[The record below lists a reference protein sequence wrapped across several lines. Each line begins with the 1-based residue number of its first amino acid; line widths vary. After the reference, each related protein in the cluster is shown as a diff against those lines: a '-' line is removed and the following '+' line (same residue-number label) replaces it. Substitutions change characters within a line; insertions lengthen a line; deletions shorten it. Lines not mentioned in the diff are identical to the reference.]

1 MRKLS
6 RNDKVLA
13 MCLGILVSMA
23 SLTYASVPLYR
34 LFCQLTGFDGTP
46 LRAEGPSG
54 EQLEQQIEV
63 RFDSNTSPD
72 LDWEF
77 GPERRSVK
85 VHLGENGFTNFVAR
99 NKSGEEVVGTATFN
113 VTPLLAAKYFNKT
126 QCFCF
131 ERQPLK
137 PGETAKLGVAF
148 YVDPAIAS
156 DPETK
161 RLKSIT
167 LSYTFFP
174 AKGDTTDVA
183 ALKTP

>member
-1 MRKLS
+1 MRKMS
-6 RNDKVLA
+6 RNDRVLA
-13 MCLGILVSMA
+13 MCIGMLCAML

-34 LFCQLTGFDGTP
+34 MFCQVTGFDGTP
-46 LRAEGPSG
+46 MRTETMSASTSSQVME
-54 EQLEQQIEV
+54 I
-63 RFDSNTSPD
+63 RFDANLGQGLP
-72 LDWEF
+72 WQF
-77 GPERRSVK
+77 RPETNSVK
-85 VHLGENGFTNFVAR
+85 VRLGENGITNFIAH
-99 NKSGEEVVGTATFN
+99 NDTAEEIVGTATFN

-137 PGETAKLGVAF
+137 AGETTKLGVAF
-148 YVDPAIAS
+148 YVDPAIAT

-161 RLKSIT
+161 HLKAIT

>member
-6 RNDKVLA
+6 GNDRVLA
-13 MCLGILVSMA
+13 LCLGILVCMV

-46 LRAEGPSG
+46 LRAEAPSG
-54 EQLEQQIEV
+54 ERLEQQIEV

-72 LDWEF
+72 LDWQF
-77 GPERRSVK
+77 TPERRSVK
-85 VHLGENGFTNFVAR
+85 VHLGENGFTNYIAH
-99 NKSGEEVVGTATFN
+99 NKSGEEMVGTATFN
-113 VTPLLAAKYFNKT
+113 VNKT

-148 YVDPAIAS
+148 YVDPAIAR

-161 RLKSIT
+161 RLKTIT

>member
-1 MRKLS
+1 MD
-6 RNDKVLA
+6 RNTRTVVMSLA
-13 MCLGILVSMA
+13 VVVAMTGLA
-23 SLTYASVPLYR
+23 YASVPFYR
-34 LFCQLTGFDGTP
+34 WFCQVTGFDGTP
-46 LRAEGPSG
+46 MRAAALSSTTSSQVME
-54 EQLEQQIEV
+54 I
-63 RFDSNTSPD
+63 RFDANLGQGLP
-72 LDWEF
+72 WEF
-77 GPERRSVK
+77 RPETNSIK
-85 VHLGENGFTNFVAR
+85 VHLGENGFTNFIAR
-99 NKSGEEVVGTATFN
+99 NDSAEEIVGTATFN

-137 PGETAKLGVAF
+137 AGEKTRLGVAF
-148 YVDPAIAS
+148 YVDPAIAT

-161 RLKSIT
+161 HLKAIT

>member
-1 MRKLS
+1 MRNLS

-13 MCLGILVSMA
+13 MCFGILVGMG

-34 LFCQLTGFDGTP
+34 LFCQVTGFDGTP
-46 LRAEGPSG
+46 LRANAPSG
-54 EQLEQQIEV
+54 VRLDQVIEV

-77 GPERRSVK
+77 RPERRSVQ
-85 VHLGENGFTNFVAR
+85 VHLGENGTTNYIAR
-99 NKSGEEVVGTATFN
+99 NKSGEEIVGTATFN

-148 YVDPAIAS
+148 YVDPAIAN